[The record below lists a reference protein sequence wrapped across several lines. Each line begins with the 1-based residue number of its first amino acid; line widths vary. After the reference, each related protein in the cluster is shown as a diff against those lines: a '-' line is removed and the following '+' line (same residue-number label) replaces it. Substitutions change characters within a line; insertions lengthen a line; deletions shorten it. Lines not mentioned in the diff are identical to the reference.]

1 MSNNLSTLMT
11 IVVTTTRMVGMMI
24 GTVIFQN
31 VTHSVAPSTRA
42 ASRISS
48 GTDFNAAARMVIQ
61 NPVQIQTPT
70 TINRKVLIPGLDN
83 QATGSPPNAVTSALR
98 SPI

>member
-1 MSNNLSTLMT
+1 MT

-24 GTVIFQN
+24 GTMIFQN
-31 VTHSVAPSTRA
+31 AVHSLAPSTRA

-48 GTDFNAAARMVIQ
+48 GTDLSEAERIVMQ

-70 TINRKVLIPGLDN
+70 MTSMIVLIPGVDT
-83 QATGSPPNAVTSALR
+83 QETGLPPSAVMIEFSN
-98 SPI
+98 PIWTCCVP